1 MQGGEGDATCG
12 NMSAGGG
19 VGGAGAGW
27 SPLGPLFLLPDSIAA
42 GAAAREPIT
51 FSALSVAAAEKAVS
65 MKAASKSHFPKRCS
79 NELHLAGASEGFVA
93 TPKTTTRTLLYVVL
107 FYKKKRY
114 FAQRHLG
121 IHNGSHA
128 FYVHGGSSP
137 GRQWVG

>member
-1 MQGGEGDATCG
+1 
-12 NMSAGGG
+12 MSAGGG

-107 FYKKKRY
+107 FYKKKGTLLKGTSVYTRVHTHFTY
-114 FAQRHLG
+114 TVAHLLG
-121 IHNGSHA
+121 DNGNGL
-128 FYVHGGSSP
+128 GGH
-137 GRQWVG
+137 